1 MQRAW
6 SYIKD
11 SGDFIKKTRKLGS
24 IPKNSILVT
33 ADIVDLYPSI
43 PHEAGLKAL
52 RGVLGTR
59 EQHTVPMSE
68 QIRMADFVLKNNY
81 FEFNGQIKEQIPGT
95 AIGSKFS
102 PPYPCLFKDKIET
115 NFLETQEL
123 HPLVWFR
130 YIGNIFFI
138 WRHGEQELQI
148 FLHILNEFCT
158 DPKFTYNLKKKALYF
173 LTLKLVLKVH

>member
-6 SYIKD
+6 SYIKG
-11 SGDFIKKTRKLGS
+11 SGDFIKKTQNLGS

-43 PHEAGLKAL
+43 PHEAGIKAL
-52 RGVLGTR
+52 MAVLGKR
-59 EQHTVPMSE
+59 EQHTIPTSE

-81 FEFNGQIKEQIPGT
+81 FEFNGQIKQQIPGT

-123 HPLVWFR
+123 QPLVWFR
-130 YIGNIFFI
+130 YIGDIFFYLET
-138 WRHGEQELQI
+138 WRARTSN
-148 FLHILNEFCT
+148 FF
-158 DPKFTYNLKKKALYF
+158 A
-173 LTLKLVLKVH
+173 